1 MYGQLGHKSEKIA
14 LVLKPKLVQFKDT
27 STSEKKSVF
36 IRQISCGYN
45 HCLALSDQ
53 D

>member
-1 MYGQLGHKSEKIA
+1 MYGQLGHKTEKVA
-14 LVLKPKLVQFKDT
+14 LVMYPKLVAFKDT
-27 STSEKKSVF
+27 SSMEKKTIF

-45 HCLALSDQ
+45 HCVALSDQ